1 MDYLI
6 IAVAVLSGLYFHWWL
21 FVRIRRWADRDLA
34 LSMAGNEP
42 AKRDF
47 MLGKLA
53 EAQRL
58 GVKKR
63 QLEAWLQDASTGYA
77 VTRLQDKN

>member
-47 MLGKLA
+47 MLVKLA
-53 EAQRL
+53 EARRL
-58 GVKKR
+58 GIKKASWKRGCRTR
-63 QLEAWLQDASTGYA
+63 QRVMQ
-77 VTRLQDKN
+77 